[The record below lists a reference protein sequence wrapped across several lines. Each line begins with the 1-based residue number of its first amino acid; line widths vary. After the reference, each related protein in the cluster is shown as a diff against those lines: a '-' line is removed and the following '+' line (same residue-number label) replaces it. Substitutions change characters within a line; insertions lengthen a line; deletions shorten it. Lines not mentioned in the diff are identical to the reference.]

1 MAPFAYAM
9 SINVALGAIAGR
21 DHRSAN
27 ERKSAV
33 DLKETLE
40 RIERMG
46 EASDGMKE
54 LVEGFIGPLAEQ
66 DAQGSGGGIS
76 DRYFELLMRSVLDG
90 IEVTLP
96 RE

>member
-1 MAPFAYAM
+1 
-9 SINVALGAIAGR
+9 
-21 DHRSAN
+21 
-27 ERKSAV
+27 
-33 DLKETLE
+33 
-40 RIERMG
+40 MG